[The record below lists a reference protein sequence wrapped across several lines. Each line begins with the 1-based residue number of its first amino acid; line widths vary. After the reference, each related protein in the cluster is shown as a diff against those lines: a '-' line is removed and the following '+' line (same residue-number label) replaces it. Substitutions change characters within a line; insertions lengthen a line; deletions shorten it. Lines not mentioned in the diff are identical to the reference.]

1 MAPRPG
7 AASSASA
14 PARGRTR
21 WASARTLPPARA
33 AKDQA
38 ASERVHRHNAP
49 RPPTFERHHAATPS
63 PEPVSDDVD
72 ALLFRVEVSD
82 DADDAVCPVLL
93 TDFLGIAM
101 AGMDVDAAAGVKGVP
116 TKPRRAPRAY
126 TSPLVASAEASAS
139 SGTDSQLQSLA
150 ILNPSGRLSPSF
162 LNNVA
167 GASMKQ
173 ADTVVAGWPAPPSA
187 AKLVK
192 AQWRGDRPP
201 MRRTA
206 SDHAVPLSAGAGAG
220 AATAGR
226 DQPYLDPPTTSPDV
240 RPNITYAS
248 LIQQAIESSP
258 NKQCTLNDIYR
269 FIQTRHAYYRNCKNN
284 FWKNSIR
291 HNLTALKYFVK
302 VPRSDDGYYKS
313 TIWAIDRD
321 ALQAMQAE
329 RAAPRPFLNS
339 AASSPMLSSRS
350 SPAMPPLAAPAA
362 TNVTAAANTTAG
374 FAAGGRSAGAPA
386 GHAPS
391 DPPCASCLAAATA
404 AAAAAQQQ
412 QQHQRAAAMAAAGA
426 ATYNSLHHAHHLPAD
441 AGPNAF
447 DELFLT
453 LDDDDHGSDP
463 SESYMTL
470 ADLPHDGAEGP
481 HPIAAAPAGAL
492 HRRRDGSTV
501 PPLAVPGTGTATA
514 PPTMPAATEFTGAPS
529 AASFLLLTSPRTPMS
544 AMGGLD
550 ASSLSM
556 HFGLFSPRPNP
567 LATEPLMSWALMSP
581 RQTPATAAFGFDE
594 MTAQGHGGLLTTGA
608 TTTVAAGTKTAAM
621 QAARDDTP
629 PSATLRSPEVDSV
642 VPDQANMR

>member
-1 MAPRPG
+1 M
-7 AASSASA
+7 
-14 PARGRTR
+14 
-21 WASARTLPPARA
+21 
-33 AKDQA
+33 
-38 ASERVHRHNAP
+38 
-49 RPPTFERHHAATPS
+49 
-63 PEPVSDDVD
+63 DDGVD
-72 ALLFRVEVSD
+72 ALLFRVAD
-82 DADDAVCPVLL
+82 PDDAVCPELL
-93 TDFLGIAM
+93 TDFPRIAM
-101 AGMDVDAAAGVKGVP
+101 AGMDVDAAAGAKGVP
-116 TKPRRAPRAY
+116 IKPRRAPRAY
-126 TSPLVASAEASAS
+126 TSPLEAGAEASAS
-139 SGTDSQLQSLA
+139 GGAESPSPSLA
-150 ILNPSGRLSPSF
+150 ILNPAGRLSPSF
-162 LNNVA
+162 LTNVA
-167 GASMKQ
+167 GAAMKE
-173 ADTVVAGWPAPPSA
+173 ADTVVAGWPAPPQSA
-187 AKLVK
+187 AKFVK

-206 SDHAVPLSAGAGAG
+206 SDHAVPVSASGAGA
-220 AATAGR
+220 AGR

-329 RAAPRPFLNS
+329 RAAPRPFLSS

-350 SPAMPPLAAPAA
+350 SPAMPPLPAP
-362 TNVTAAANTTAG
+362 TTTASTTAG
-374 FAAGGRSAGAPA
+374 FAAGGHSAGAPA

-412 QQHQRAAAMAAAGA
+412 QQQQQQQQRAAAMAAAGA
-426 ATYNSLHHAHHLPAD
+426 ASYHAHHHAHHLPAD

-453 LDDDDHGSDP
+453 LGDDEDHGSDP
-463 SESYMTL
+463 SETYMTL
-470 ADLPHDGAEGP
+470 ADLPHDGADGP
-481 HPIAAAPAGAL
+481 RPSAAAPAGAL
-492 HRRRDGSTV
+492 HRRRDGTAV
-501 PPLAVPGTGTATA
+501 PPLAVPGTGAAAAAAA

-529 AASFLLLTSPRTPMS
+529 AASFLLLASPRTPMS

-594 MTAQGHGGLLTTGA
+594 VSAQGHGGLLTTGA
-608 TTTVAAGTKTAAM
+608 TATAAAGIKAAAM